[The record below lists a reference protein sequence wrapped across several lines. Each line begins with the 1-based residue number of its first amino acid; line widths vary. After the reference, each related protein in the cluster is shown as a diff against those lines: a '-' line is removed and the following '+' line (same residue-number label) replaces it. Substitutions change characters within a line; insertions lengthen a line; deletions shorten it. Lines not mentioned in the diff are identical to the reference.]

1 MEPKQREIKFEVVKA
16 LSTLHDRL
24 TSKCTVKRSRDY
36 AIAIN
41 EAIQE
46 VCNMMLEYQ
55 PDLTS
60 PAVSPGA
67 SMSVMESQTD
77 IGHGVTLQCWFT
89 RNRMSVICSDVYAL
103 EDGSIV
109 AYQDCVDG
117 ENGPLYMEET
127 FKQFNEGE
135 KDQETILSWAGVYDL
150 NKVLTFNR
158 GR

>member
-1 MEPKQREIKFEVVKA
+1 MEPKQIEIKFEVVKA
-16 LSTLHDRL
+16 LSILYDRL
-24 TSKCTVKRSRDY
+24 TSKCIVKRPRDY
-36 AIAIN
+36 TVAIN

-55 PDLTS
+55 PDLTL
-60 PAVSPGA
+60 PVVSPGA

-89 RNRMSVICSDVYAL
+89 RNRVSVICSDMYAL

-117 ENGPLYMEET
+117 ETGPLYMDEN
-127 FKQFNEGE
+127 FKQFHEGE
-135 KDQETILSWAGVYDL
+135 KDQETILSCAGVHDL